1 MEGAFA
7 PAMEG
12 NPLDTFR
19 SEREDLERAL
29 QEFLLRNEEG
39 ILRAARETA
48 ASLSRGGKVLFF
60 GNGGSAA
67 EAQHLSAELVNRMT
81 WDRPALAAAA
91 LNTDT
96 SALTSIANDSSY
108 DQIFARQ
115 IEALG
120 KSGDVAVALST
131 SGNSPSIVR
140 GLEAARRNGL
150 LTVALLGRDGG
161 PARALAEIPLI
172 VEIPVT
178 ARIQEVHLFAGHLFC
193 EAVER
198 ILFPALRPR
207 D

>member
-1 MEGAFA
+1 MER
-7 PAMEG
+7 
-12 NPLDTFR
+12 FR
-19 SEREDLERAL
+19 TEREDLERAL
-29 QEFLLRNEEG
+29 QEFLRKSEAG

-81 WDRPALAAAA
+81 ADRPALASVA
-91 LNTDT
+91 LSTDT
-96 SALTSIANDSSY
+96 SSLTSIANDSSY
-108 DQIFARQ
+108 DQVFARQ

-140 GLEAARRNGL
+140 GLEAARRGGL

-161 PARALAEIPLI
+161 TARALSEIPLI
-172 VEIPVT
+172 VESPVT

-193 EAVER
+193 ESVER
-198 ILFPALRPR
+198 ILFPSLRPTP
-207 D
+207 

>member
-1 MEGAFA
+1 
-7 PAMEG
+7 MEG
-12 NPLDTFR
+12 NSLETFQF
-19 SEREDLERAL
+19 EREDLERAV
-29 QEFLLRNEEG
+29 QEFLRLHG
-39 ILRAARETA
+39 AALLRAARETA

-81 WDRPALAAAA
+81 RDRPALAAVA
-91 LNTDT
+91 LSTDT

-108 DQIFARQ
+108 EQVFSRQ

-131 SGNSPSIVR
+131 SGNSPNIVR
-140 GLEAARRNGL
+140 GLEAAKRKGL

-161 PARALAEIPLI
+161 LARALAEIPLV
-172 VEIPVT
+172 VEAPVT

-198 ILFPALRPR
+198 VLFPALRPP